1 MKISREDFAEMV
13 AKGYEM
19 NSLTSEDVERL
30 LAVGG
35 ITVAPP
41 PILPDVTPGDWY
53 LFSYEQDP
61 SIPSQVRTT
70 IGVITVVLA
79 TSQATWVD
87 FTSSRAGVARDLP
100 HENNARVMAG
110 SKKLVEL
117 NPKIDSLAVYRE
129 AQRHRIAIL
138 PGIMCSTTPKFNHFI
153 RLSCGFPWS
162 EALEQ
167 GIRTLGDIV
176 HTFKEGQTIRP

>member
-117 NPKIDSLAVYRE
+117 NVALLRTNRQVDREYQDEVQAIIDHLRDEIGVDV
-129 AQRHRIAIL
+129 
-138 PGIMCSTTPKFNHFI
+138 
-153 RLSCGFPWS
+153 S
-162 EALEQ
+162 E
-167 GIRTLGDIV
+167 
-176 HTFKEGQTIRP
+176 FEGGG